1 MARSMHLSFPS
12 QHRQTIIE
20 VLREDEAV
28 GLLYIFQ
35 GQMLDV
41 TARESDAVDICR
53 IEFALEGRRV
63 SHALKQL
70 RRVGLGE
77 RFGDIDVV
85 PINCSTYKV
94 PRRKGTGLCR
104 SFGERMPSL
113 EIHTSVVSSSHL
125 TSEHTILA
133 LLASAMA
140 ASGLLTDN
148 LVLILASF
156 FISPLLSMIMAFTWG
171 LCIGDG
177 ALALRG
183 LRNMGAGCLLCFASG
198 ALIALMCSLE
208 PNTEG
213 ISSPIASGPGI
224 YYGISIN
231 SDQITSR
238 GPPASTNVVTAAIIG
253 SIAGVAVA
261 LGQSSGIASAL
272 AGVTI
277 SASLLPP
284 MVNCGLMTG
293 APAAEAHYVP
303 PYTHQSAASAPER
316 RFRARL
322 SLTSPSARAVLCN
335 SLLHLL
341 SASGDRSGLHSLRH
355 RLRQVRLRLAAA
367 TI

>member
-1 MARSMHLSFPS
+1 LVGLSEGKKSCVLLVQSRKQRFAHASPLAMARSMHLSFPS

-284 MVNCGLMTG
+284 MVNCGLMTVFSIFYPHLETDQG
-293 APAAEAHYVP
+293 
-303 PYTHQSAASAPER
+303 YTL
-316 RFRARL
+316 FDIG
-322 SLTSPSARAVLCN
+322 C
-335 SLLHLL
+335 
-341 SASGDRSGLHSLRH
+341 
-355 RLRQVRLRLAAA
+355 VR
-367 TI
+367 